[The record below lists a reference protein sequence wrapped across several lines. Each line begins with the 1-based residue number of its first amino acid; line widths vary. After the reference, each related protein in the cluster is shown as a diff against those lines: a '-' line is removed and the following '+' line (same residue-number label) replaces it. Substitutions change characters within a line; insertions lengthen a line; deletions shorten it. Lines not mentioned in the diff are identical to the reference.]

1 MYVCKNMYVYDCVCI
16 VWSQETTPLGSQ
28 YVPILCA
35 CPALKPSLFFSTEL
49 RTGGT
54 TSPTS
59 CISAGDQ
66 PWWWLNT
73 PRITWGSARH
83 PSHDGLVLSAH
94 GKLWKNKEAAQLH
107 TWGVRGECWDWGW
120 WDNVCY
126 QCCQGRGPLLLAKMT
141 TPGRRLSPKLIFKVM
156 GIQNET
162 IAPQRKNFPR
172 KVFV

>member
-94 GKLWKNKEAAQLH
+94 GKLWKDKEAAHLH
-107 TWGVRGECWDWGW
+107 TWGVRGWMLRLRLMG
-120 WDNVCY
+120 
-126 QCCQGRGPLLLAKMT
+126 QCLLPMLSGQGS
-141 TPGRRLSPKLIFKVM
+141 TPPSEDDYPW
-156 GIQNET
+156 
-162 IAPQRKNFPR
+162 A
-172 KVFV
+172 